1 MYIILSLEDFRKLVP
16 DITNFEFH
24 KTLKKVGLKY
34 IYMERRQLLIKDK
47 VYIPRDRYEYQ
58 LEVIDKQVFL
68 LNTIKCGIQP
78 EIIVDGTVRI
88 RPY

>member
-1 MYIILSLEDFRKLVP
+1 MYAIISLEDFQKLVP
-16 DITNFEFH
+16 HITDFEFH

-34 IYMERRQLLIKDK
+34 MHTQHRENMLKNKSFPL
-47 VYIPRDRYEYQ
+47 PNGYEYQ

-78 EIIVDGTVRI
+78 KIIVDEQ
-88 RPY
+88 